1 MIKDAVARFSVIL
14 TMLFVFTACS
24 SCVTVS
30 EFFGEGNLFRNAR
43 RSFVKINTFTK
54 IAIIKTSS
62 TAPDTI
68 VEDYRLEMSS
78 TASGVIVGHYND
90 ISLVATSAHVCSMRF
105 GRQINHFVPDFNEK
119 DPNWHFMERPFFALK
134 DLNGKTFVGVLL
146 KLDYSSDLCMMV
158 SKKIS
163 MPALNISRHE
173 PVVGEKYYNVAAPK
187 GIWGPKVVPLLEGR
201 FLGHVKSPFTG
212 EHSYMF
218 SIPAS
223 GGSSGSPII
232 NTYGQMVG
240 LLHSA
245 YGSFEHISMSA
256 THKQLEKLLSSS
268 YMKLKKQYKNY
279 KVILS
284 LRI

>member
-1 MIKDAVARFSVIL
+1 MKDAVARIITIF

-24 SCVTVS
+24 SCVTIS
-30 EFFGEGNLFRNAR
+30 HFFGEGNLFRNKR
-43 RSFVKINTFTK
+43 RSFIKINTLTK

-62 TAPDTI
+62 TSPDKV

-90 ISLVATSAHVCSMRF
+90 TTLVATSAHVCSMRF
-105 GRQINHFVPDFNEK
+105 GRQINHFVPGFNEK
-119 DPNWHFMERPFFALK
+119 DPNWHFMERPFF
-134 DLNGKTFVGVLL
+134 VL
-146 KLDYSSDLCMMV
+146 KLDYGSDLCMMV
-158 SKKIS
+158 SRKIS
-163 MPALNISRHE
+163 MPSIQVSKHE
-173 PVVGEKYYNVAAPK
+173 PVIGEKYYNIAAPK

-232 NTYGQMVG
+232 NAYGQMVG

-245 YGSFEHISMSA
+245 YGSFEHISMAA
-256 THKQLEKLLSSS
+256 TNKQLEKLLSSS
-268 YMKLKKQYKNY
+268 YMKLKKQYNNY

-284 LRI
+284 LHI